1 MKRLASSGMLLVT
14 IAVPFFLLTTS
25 IRILLIPY
33 LYLDYEYY
41 TPGFPPDTYGFSL
54 QDRLKW
60 SKISMDYL
68 LNDQG
73 ISWLANQK
81 LPDGSP
87 LYTDRELSHMLD
99 VKNLVQSMFVAWW
112 ILLAAYLIIGL
123 ISWRMKGLKRY
134 LKAISTGGWLTI
146 GLIVAILIFVVI
158 SFSSLFTD
166 FHRIF
171 FSGDSWLFLF
181 SDTLIRLFP
190 LQFWQDAFIWMGIF
204 TILFALLLGFF
215 GNKFAKRK

>member
-1 MKRLASSGMLLVT
+1 MKRLASTGMLLVT
-14 IAVPFFLLTTS
+14 IAIPFFLLMTS

-33 LYLDYEYY
+33 LYLDFEYH
-41 TPGFPPDTYGFSL
+41 TPGFPPDTYGFTL

-68 LNDQG
+68 LNDQD

-87 LYTDRELSHMLD
+87 LYIERELSHMLD
-99 VKNLVQSMFVAWW
+99 VKILIQSMFVAWW
-112 ILLAAYLIIGL
+112 ILLAALIIVGL
-123 ISWRMKGLKRY
+123 ISWRLKGFKRY
-134 LKAISTGGWLTI
+134 LKALSSGGWLTI
-146 GLIVAILIFVVI
+146 GLILVILIFVLI
-158 SFSSLFTD
+158 SFNSLFTD

-190 LQFWQDAFIWMGIF
+190 MKFWQDAFIWMGIF
-204 TILFALLLGFF
+204 TIVFAFLIGYF
-215 GNKFAKRK
+215 GNLFAKRR